1 MMSDFRNA
9 GYTTNEL
16 AAWSYNT
23 AQSNVTTA
31 RQLASQVDALLARTG
46 AAAVDIVAH
55 SMGSLNSRYYL
66 KFLGGTAKVD
76 DWVSLGGPNHGT
88 AIAGLCSLVLT
99 SCQEMQLGSAF
110 LNNLNSGD
118 ETPGAVRYGAF
129 WSWCDEIIN
138 PDSSVLLSGAEN
150 VNVGCIEHIYLMYSD
165 SVSQRV
171 RSFVA

>member
-1 MMSDFRNA
+1 
-9 GYTTNEL
+9 
-16 AAWSYNT
+16 
-23 AQSNVTTA
+23 
-31 RQLASQVDALLARTG
+31 
-46 AAAVDIVAH
+46 VAH

-150 VNVGCIEHIYLMYSD
+150 VNVGCIEHIYLMYSE